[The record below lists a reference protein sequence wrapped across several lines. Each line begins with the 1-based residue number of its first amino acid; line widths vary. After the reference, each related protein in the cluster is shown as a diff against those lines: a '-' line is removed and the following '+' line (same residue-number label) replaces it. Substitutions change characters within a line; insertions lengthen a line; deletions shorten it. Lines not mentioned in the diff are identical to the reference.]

1 MEKADIAFKN
11 SKQTILE
18 IARANEM
25 TPKELYEIIQPA
37 KIQRHG
43 YEYSVFPDSP
53 PPGFGN
59 KKLDQVF
66 KEFGLNSTIILNALA
81 GKGIKA
87 DPSLTIKEIAKKNKI
102 EPITLFEMIKDAA
115 K

>member
-1 MEKADIAFKN
+1 MSILFF
-11 SKQTILE
+11 QTLLLQ
-18 IARANEM
+18 A
-25 TPKELYEIIQPA
+25 
-37 KIQRHG
+37 
-43 YEYSVFPDSP
+43 SVI
-53 PPGFGN
+53 

-102 EPITLFEMIKDAA
+102 EPITLFEIDKGRS
-115 K
+115 